1 MINNEKDFIQGMK
14 GLRLG
19 RGARAHMRSELMAYA
34 ELHTMP
40 VNTATPFHSL
50 SFLSTMFLRSRPL
63 MAGAFATVLIV
74 AGSGTA
80 TFAAEKAAP
89 GDALYAVK
97 VHVNEPVLTA
107 FAGSGEA
114 QARVHAKLAV
124 RRVEEA
130 EILQKRGTLTVAI
143 AEDLSNRFSQ
153 EADKAVEEADKLETS
168 GDVSASLAIR
178 SELVLNLNA
187 YVPTD
192 TLALATM
199 AAPAAPE
206 ADTRMMK
213 GAAMA
218 TTMMEASLPT
228 PEPATDF
235 QSIVARKIAFLNEG
249 RDRVE
254 VAVVSPQDNASL
266 AKRTDKVAIEV
277 TESETPHALLAGSS
291 VASAVRNS
299 ATTTASSSEATTTPA
314 LGKSFF
320 AKLLRSRL
328 IATTTPTTTSTGGE
342 VQESSA
348 GTIGLP
354 VSGTLEQ

>member
-40 VNTATPFHSL
+40 ANTAAPFHSL

-63 MAGAFATVLIV
+63 MAGAFATVLVV

-97 VHVNEPVLTA
+97 VHVNESMLTA

-124 RRVEEA
+124 RRVAEA
-130 EILQKRGTLTVAI
+130 EMLQKRGTLTVAI

-178 SELVLNLNA
+178 SELLLNLNA
-187 YVPTD
+187 YVSTD

-199 AAPAAPE
+199 AAAPE
-206 ADTRMMK
+206 GDARMNK
-213 GAAMA
+213 SAAMA
-218 TTMMEASLPT
+218 TTMMEDSLPAT
-228 PEPATDF
+228 EPATDF
-235 QSIVARKIAFLNEG
+235 ESIVARKIAFLNEG

-254 VAVVSPQDNASL
+254 VAVVSPQDNTSL
-266 AKRTDKVAIEV
+266 GKRTDKVAIEV
-277 TESETPHALLAGSS
+277 TEYETPHALLAGSS

-328 IATTTPTTTSTGGE
+328 TATTTPTTTSAGVE
-342 VQESSA
+342 IQESSA